1 MKVKFSKVKATAI
14 LGFTSAKVTVTA
26 ANTEYKIHVEYQ
38 SPFGFSY
45 TN

>member
-1 MKVKFSKVKATAI
+1 MEIELTKIKPTAI